1 MNTGDFSSWLVKTGM
16 SLWGEE
22 ATAKPF
28 WNISLPCLLHCLL
41 NLFSPVHFYI
51 FWKSSLETKIC
62 VFSSNFSKIKMVK
75 MGKKL
80 GSQLWNP
87 RIIITCSGQSHTK
100 MLHLVQ
106 EEVCVN
112 SLPCTQACCVL
123 MTILRAPA
131 HLPFSSA
138 TQTQHTAS
146 CFLDPMGACFMFASP
161 HSAWLNSTHCPLP

>member
-1 MNTGDFSSWLVKTGM
+1 M

-75 MGKKL
+75 MEKKMRFSAL
-80 GSQLWNP
+80 KSQNNHYLLRP
-87 RIIITCSGQSHTK
+87 EPHQDVASCTGGGLCELPA
-100 MLHLVQ
+100 LHPGLL
-106 EEVCVN
+106 CVN
-112 SLPCTQACCVL
+112 DHSEGSSPSAFL
-123 MTILRAPA
+123 
-131 HLPFSSA
+131 FS
-138 TQTQHTAS
+138 
-146 CFLDPMGACFMFASP
+146 
-161 HSAWLNSTHCPLP
+161 HSDTTHCILLSWPHGCMLYVCLSTFSLVEFYPLSFALIPPGRGNKRT